1 MMACMVYLAL
11 SGFSLFLAGRITPKE
26 WFHPDQFPFRPFAFE
41 KNGRLYHCLHIRL
54 WQGRVPDMSRI
65 LPALIPQKKLTQD
78 FRQQLP
84 AMVRETCVAEWTHF
98 LLCLTGF
105 YCLKLWK
112 GTGGLVFSLLNLLVN
127 SAYIVIQRFNRPR
140 LMGLLE
146 HTAQKSCLEERTCV
160 S

>member
-1 MMACMVYLAL
+1 
-11 SGFSLFLAGRITPKE
+11 
-26 WFHPDQFPFRPFAFE
+26 
-41 KNGRLYHCLHIRL
+41 
-54 WQGRVPDMSRI
+54 MSRI